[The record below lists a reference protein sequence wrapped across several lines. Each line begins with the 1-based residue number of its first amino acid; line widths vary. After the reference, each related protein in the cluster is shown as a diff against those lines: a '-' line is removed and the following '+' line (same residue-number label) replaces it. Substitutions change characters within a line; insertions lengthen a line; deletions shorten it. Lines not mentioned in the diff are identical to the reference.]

1 MVSSNES
8 EKVFSIHEFINYVA
22 QNNFG
27 NLSESIEFAFAL
39 HDLEEKHLP
48 FCYPIGQF
56 EQIIAYE
63 SPEWFKNRHKLNLL
77 IKFDYVN
84 KQIKVIKK

>member
-39 HDLEEKHLP
+39 RDLEEKHLP
-48 FCYPIGQF
+48 FCYPIG
-56 EQIIAYE
+56 
-63 SPEWFKNRHKLNLL
+63 
-77 IKFDYVN
+77 
-84 KQIKVIKK
+84 